1 MSISFGQYGFPPDV
15 DASRPAHLSDP
26 ATDPA
31 RNPFSLINKIRLTGD
46 KLGDKVYVRYTG
58 YPGGQRFITP
68 KELLAKH
75 PERIIEKAVRGMLPK
90 NRLGRQLFK
99 NLYVYAGRR
108 KTAVARIYLTAGS
121 GNITVNGKDYKTYF
135 PTLPLQYIVT
145 QSTEVA
151 GAAGNYDVNVNV
163 NGGGVKGQAE
173 AVRLAIAKALIELDA
188 TEDQKMA
195 RTTYQDLLDA
205 GVHFGHLT
213 RKWDPKMAKYIFME
227 RNGIHIID
235 LNKTLTKLEE
245 AASAIKQIVKS
256 GRKVLFVATKKQA
269 KEIIAQQ
276 AKEVNMPFVTE
287 RWLGGMLTNFATVRK
302 SIKKMS
308 NIDKMQ
314 KDGTYDVLSKK
325 EKLMIQ
331 RERIKLESLLGGIA
345 DLNRLPAALFIIDV
359 KKEHIAGFL
368 KQSKLNIPYFCNGR
382 YKL

>member
-1 MSISFGQYGFPPDV
+1 
-15 DASRPAHLSDP
+15 
-26 ATDPA
+26 
-31 RNPFSLINKIRLTGD
+31 
-46 KLGDKVYVRYTG
+46 
-58 YPGGQRFITP
+58 
-68 KELLAKH
+68 
-75 PERIIEKAVRGMLPK
+75 
-90 NRLGRQLFK
+90 
-99 NLYVYAGRR
+99 
-108 KTAVARIYLTAGS
+108 
-121 GNITVNGKDYKTYF
+121 
-135 PTLPLQYIVT
+135 
-145 QSTEVA
+145 
-151 GAAGNYDVNVNV
+151 
-163 NGGGVKGQAE
+163 
-173 AVRLAIAKALIELDA
+173 
-188 TEDQKMA
+188 MA

-213 RKWDPKMAKYIFME
+213 RKWDPKMSKYIFME

-276 AKEVNMPFVTE
+276 AKDVSMPFVTE

-331 RERIKLESLLGGIA
+331 RERIKLENLLGGIA
-345 DLNRLPAALFIIDV
+345 DLNRLPAALFIVDV
-359 KKEHIAGFL
+359 KKEHIAVAEAM
-368 KQSKLNIPYFCNGR
+368 KLNIPTFAMVDTNSDPTNIDFPIPANDDATKSINLIAEVIGKAIQEGLDERKRDKEDEAEKEAAASKAAIDNGAEVAEDATAGKR
-382 YKL
+382 TRKAKDVE

>member
-1 MSISFGQYGFPPDV
+1 
-15 DASRPAHLSDP
+15 
-26 ATDPA
+26 
-31 RNPFSLINKIRLTGD
+31 
-46 KLGDKVYVRYTG
+46 
-58 YPGGQRFITP
+58 
-68 KELLAKH
+68 
-75 PERIIEKAVRGMLPK
+75 
-90 NRLGRQLFK
+90 
-99 NLYVYAGRR
+99 
-108 KTAVARIYLTAGS
+108 
-121 GNITVNGKDYKTYF
+121 
-135 PTLPLQYIVT
+135 
-145 QSTEVA
+145 
-151 GAAGNYDVNVNV
+151 
-163 NGGGVKGQAE
+163 
-173 AVRLAIAKALIELDA
+173 
-188 TEDQKMA
+188 MA
-195 RTTYQDLLDA
+195 RTTYQELLDA

-269 KEIIAQQ
+269 KEIISEQ
-276 AKEVNMPFVTE
+276 AKAVNMPFVTE

-314 KDGTYDVLSKK
+314 KDGTYAVLSKK

-359 KKEHIAGFL
+359 KKEHIAV
-368 KQSKLNIPYFCNGR
+368 SEAIKLNIPTFAMVDTNSDPSNIDFPIPANDDATKSISLIAEIIGKAIQEGLDERKRDKEEEAEKEAAAAKAAVDNGEAEEANTGKR
-382 YKL
+382 PRKAKDGE

>member
-1 MSISFGQYGFPPDV
+1 
-15 DASRPAHLSDP
+15 
-26 ATDPA
+26 
-31 RNPFSLINKIRLTGD
+31 
-46 KLGDKVYVRYTG
+46 
-58 YPGGQRFITP
+58 
-68 KELLAKH
+68 
-75 PERIIEKAVRGMLPK
+75 
-90 NRLGRQLFK
+90 
-99 NLYVYAGRR
+99 
-108 KTAVARIYLTAGS
+108 
-121 GNITVNGKDYKTYF
+121 
-135 PTLPLQYIVT
+135 
-145 QSTEVA
+145 
-151 GAAGNYDVNVNV
+151 
-163 NGGGVKGQAE
+163 
-173 AVRLAIAKALIELDA
+173 
-188 TEDQKMA
+188 MA

-276 AKEVNMPFVTE
+276 AKAVNMPFVTE
-287 RWLGGMLTNFATVRK
+287 RWLGGMLTNFTTVRK

-308 NIDKMQ
+308 TIDKMQ

-359 KKEHIAGFL
+359 KKEHIAVTEAI
-368 KQSKLNIPYFCNGR
+368 KLNIPTFAMVDTNSDPTNIDFPIPANDDATKSISLIASVIGKAIQEGLDER
-382 YKL
+382 KRDKEEEAEKDAAAAKAKVDTTDASEAKRPRKAKDGE